1 MVKTWQIFIYQDP
14 MNRYEISCIVL
25 AGGRGKRI
33 RGNDKGLQ
41 PYRNKRLVE
50 HVIEKISPQVDEII
64 ISANRNLTEY
74 RNLGLPVITD
84 NNDRFDGPLA
94 GIASALPGCTHQ
106 WVLVVPCDM
115 PDLPEN
121 LVASMWQHTKYSRL
135 VTVSANNRL
144 QLILLMHR
152 NLLASINESL
162 GDNQRTVMRWVDSI
176 DHSIVVMD
184 NEPHF
189 HNINTC
195 DDLDA

>member
-1 MVKTWQIFIYQDP
+1 

-41 PYRNKRLVE
+41 PYKNKRLVE

-64 ISANRNLTEY
+64 ISANRNLAEY
-74 RNLGLPVITD
+74 RNLGLPVVTD

-94 GIASALPGCTHQ
+94 GIANALPSCSHQ

-121 LVASMWQHTKYSRL
+121 LVTSMWQHTKHSRL
-135 VTVSANNRL
+135 ITVSANNRL
-144 QLILLMHR
+144 QLILLMHSS
-152 NLLASINESL
+152 LLASINEFL
-162 GDNQRTVMRWVDSI
+162 ANNQHSVMRWVDSA
-176 DHSIVVMD
+176 DHYTIAMD
-184 NEPHF
+184 NEAHF
-189 HNINTC
+189 RNINTC
-195 DDLDA
+195 DDLDT